1 VEHAEHRFIDGLSK
15 RQLKAEKEVN
25 PAVTRIIPH
34 NQITLLQNGE
44 AYFPAIEAAL
54 DRAVHEIY
62 LESYIFENDNTGRR
76 IAEAL
81 RRAAFRGVKTHV
93 LIDGFGSNS
102 LPKTMVDYLVT
113 AGVMVLKFRPKISP
127 WTLRRQRLRR
137 LHRKIVVVDQEIA
150 FVGGIN
156 IIDDMDMPGQTSP
169 RYDYAVSV
177 EGPLVKKIHDSSRRV
192 WSRVAWT
199 RLRPGWGRDNYRQ
212 APSTEPRGRMRSA
225 FLVRDNIRHRR
236 DIEDAYLQAIEQAQF
251 EIILAN
257 AYFLPGLNFR
267 HALLDAAGRGVRVI
281 LLLQGRVEY
290 RLLHYASHALYGS
303 FLDAGMEIYEYHKS
317 LLHAKVAVID
327 EHWATVG
334 SSNLDPFSL
343 LLALEANVVV
353 DDENFAKKLKH
364 SLEQAIKMGARR
376 IFENSWRTQPIRVRL
391 ASWLSY
397 GLVRFMIGMAGYA
410 PGKESISTSEIAT
423 SPPGRI

>member
-1 VEHAEHRFIDGLSK
+1 
-15 RQLKAEKEVN
+15 
-25 PAVTRIIPH
+25 VTRIISN

-62 LESYIFENDNTGRR
+62 LESYIFANDNTGRR

-93 LIDGFGSNS
+93 LIDGFGSKN

-177 EGPLVKKIHDSSRRV
+177 EGPMVKQIHDSTRRV

-199 RLRPGWGRDNYRQ
+199 RLRPSWGRDNYRQ

-317 LLHAKVAVID
+317 LMHAKVAVID

-343 LLALEANVVV
+343 LLSLEANVVV

-376 IFENSWRTQPIRVRL
+376 IFENSWRTQPIRLRL

-410 PGKESISTSEIAT
+410 PGKESISTSEMAT
-423 SPPGRI
+423 SPRGRI